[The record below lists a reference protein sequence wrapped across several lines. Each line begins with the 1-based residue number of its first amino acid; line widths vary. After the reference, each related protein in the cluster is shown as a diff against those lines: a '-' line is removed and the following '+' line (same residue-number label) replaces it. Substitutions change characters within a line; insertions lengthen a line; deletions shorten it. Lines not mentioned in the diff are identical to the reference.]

1 MINVDFFTPEI
12 GTDILMNVLEDWIGF
27 LIKASSVLHNFY
39 VKQERGCQPGALL
52 KMPRSSRS
60 MEKFVSEMN
69 KFKISYN
76 FSLQK

>member
-39 VKQERGCQPGALL
+39 VKQERGC
-52 KMPRSSRS
+52 
-60 MEKFVSEMN
+60 
-69 KFKISYN
+69 
-76 FSLQK
+76 